1 MMSDLNSLVESE
13 LMKLKHEGIKDINL
27 SEENLQFLLR
37 AYNDINLEVKH
48 DQKMDSATEI
58 KNSVAS
64 NIEKEKNIIK
74 SEKKEIIDIALPDL
88 PKKDQMEWLKNK
100 VLNCE
105 ICKSHVRPGKNIVFG
120 EGNIDAD
127 VFFCGEAPGAE
138 EEDQGRPF
146 VGRAGQLLTKMI
158 TATGLTRE
166 DVYIANIMNWR
177 PEMESEFGNRP
188 PTQQEMEVCLPY
200 LKAQLAIVKPKIIV
214 ALGATAV
221 SGLLGADNKRRMHD
235 VRGKWFEFDNIPLII
250 TFHPSYILRN
260 NSNES
265 KRQIWED
272 LLSVMERLNMQISEK
287 QRGFFL

>member
-1 MMSDLNSLVESE
+1 MNNLKSLVASE
-13 LMKLKHEGIKDINL
+13 LMALKSEGIKDIPL
-27 SEENLQFLLR
+27 GEENLQFLLR
-37 AYNDINLEVKH
+37 LYSDPNFQVGDDIYSDIAVKSIV
-48 DQKMDSATEI
+48 DSNAQ
-58 KNSVAS
+58 
-64 NIEKEKNIIK
+64 KEKDCKK
-74 SEKKEIIDIALPDL
+74 SEKAEVIAIDLPDL
-88 PKKDQMEWLKNK
+88 PKRDKWEWLKNK

-105 ICKSHVRPGKNIVFG
+105 ICKAHVSPGKKIVFG

-127 VFFCGEAPGAE
+127 IFFCGEAPGAE
-138 EEDQGRPF
+138 EEEQGRPF

-177 PEMESEFGNRP
+177 PEMENEFGNRP

-200 LKAQLAIVKPKIIV
+200 LKAQLSVVKPKVIV

-221 SGLLGADNKRRMHD
+221 NGLLGVDHNRRMHD

-260 NSNES
+260 NSNAS

-272 LLSVMERLNMQISEK
+272 LLSVMDKLNMQISEK
-287 QRGFFL
+287 QREFFI